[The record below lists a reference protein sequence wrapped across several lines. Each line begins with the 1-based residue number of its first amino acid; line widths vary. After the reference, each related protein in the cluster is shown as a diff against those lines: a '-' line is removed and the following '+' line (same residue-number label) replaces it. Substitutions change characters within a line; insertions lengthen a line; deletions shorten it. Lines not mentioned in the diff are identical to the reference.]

1 MIDTVRFSQ
10 TWKLRPDIPQTWKS
24 TTHTYDHVDE
34 TQTHVA
40 RRRWLLT
47 HDPTGLRAVGSGS
60 TIEYV
65 ECSLPRLLHGTNG
78 MLLRD
83 QLEIDLALQKL
94 DLLLDEVG
102 DPLDNTRSFTRLDLV
117 WQFRGDPGLFINA
130 HRNCRHKNIRAEP
143 LCYERG
149 SLTWAGSQIRIRFY
163 DKLRQMTKKPG
174 DVIRVEVQLRGS
186 LLRER
191 FGSGSPLMDLDFD
204 ECYKVYRQ
212 VLLGFCP
219 SPVAKVSKFAHLL
232 ATGMREGWNSNGI
245 GIFDLH
251 TQHLSD
257 KQRRRLQKEIA
268 ILRADAFQVDWSEL
282 LPQDGRPEPVEIE
295 PSSPSGSHVRSQRA
309 GRRRRVPEDLYAE
322 SNWSSAQ
329 KCKQKPLE

>member
-34 TQTHVA
+34 TQTQVA

-47 HDPTGLRAVGSGS
+47 HESTGLRAVGSGN

-94 DLLLDEVG
+94 DLLLDEIG
-102 DPLDNTRSFTRLDLV
+102 DPLDNTRSFSRVDLV
-117 WQFRGDPGLFINA
+117 WQFRGDPGLLINA
-130 HRNCRHKNIRAEP
+130 HRNCRHKNIRADP
-143 LCYERG
+143 LCSERG
-149 SLTWAGSQIRIRFY
+149 SLTWAGSQVRIRFY

-191 FGSGSPLMDLDFD
+191 FGSDFD

-212 VLLGFCP
+212 VLLGFCLKLG
-219 SPVAKVSKFAHLL
+219 SRKAAKSL
-232 ATGMREGWNSNGI
+232 TGARSSLKSWAGMIRAPAALEGGFKNCCLHSGQSASSFI
-245 GIFDLH
+245 G
-251 TQHLSD
+251 T
-257 KQRRRLQKEIA
+257 E
-268 ILRADAFQVDWSEL
+268 
-282 LPQDGRPEPVEIE
+282 
-295 PSSPSGSHVRSQRA
+295 
-309 GRRRRVPEDLYAE
+309 
-322 SNWSSAQ
+322 
-329 KCKQKPLE
+329 